1 MFAEGGM
8 FSMVERYVYRG
19 SFVRKDFAGRVLG
32 SAYMIS
38 QERALRE
45 FERRAHAAFRINRGL
60 RMYTDTATGISLM
73 KY

>member
-1 MFAEGGM
+1 MFVEGGM

-19 SFVRKDFAGRVLG
+19 SFVRKDFAGRVL
-32 SAYMIS
+32 SSVYRVS
-38 QERALRE
+38 QERALRD
-45 FERRAHAAFRINRGL
+45 FERRAHMAFRINRGL